1 MYLDTRLR
9 SVYYFSGALPKSCG
23 MYWEPQTGSNC
34 RVHALN
40 ALFQGPAVTPESLI
54 KYTRDFD
61 AFYNITVNSMGVGT
75 DGYEAVQSDGR
86 TLLSFVIET
95 IDPRAVTYYVP
106 INSVPAALTRFKV
119 QGIEDL
125 SIPSCLVF
133 SSEHV
138 WCCRRDKA
146 DPATWWTLDS
156 SNGLRRVT
164 RVLPRSADRGAILV
178 FSKPAAREH
187 VLPLLKQE
195 LAAALKL
202 NPGIFY
208 ESSWP
213 TLLERIETLMYTYRR
228 LKVQCDLNQAAPNM
242 PKGKLTHVQLCAMLQ
257 EIFDCV

>member
-1 MYLDTRLR
+1 
-9 SVYYFSGALPKSCG
+9 
-23 MYWEPQTGSNC
+23 MYWEPQTGNNC

-40 ALFQGPAVTPESLI
+40 ALFQGPAVTPDSLTQ
-54 KYTRDFD
+54 YTRDFD

-106 INSVPAALTRFKV
+106 INSIPAALTRFKV

-146 DPATWWTLDS
+146 DPSTWWNLDS
-156 SNGLRRVT
+156 SSGLRRVT
-164 RVLPRSADRGAILV
+164 RVLPRPNDRGAILV
-178 FSKPAAREH
+178 FSKPAAKEH

-195 LAAALKL
+195 LASALKL
-202 NPGIFY
+202 NPGIFNAPD
-208 ESSWP
+208 SSWP
-213 TLLERIETLMYTYRR
+213 TLLESIETLMYTYRR
-228 LKVQCDLNQAAPNM
+228 LKVQCDLNQAAPKVF
-242 PKGKLTHVQLCAMLQ
+242 PHGQLTHVQLRTMLQ